1 MSKKSKI
8 PKLSKVYKDMI
19 IAGGGKDLKFRE
31 YLLLKEK
38 IPTGMHNS
46 VIEEVRQYLNIE

>member
-8 PKLSKVYKDMI
+8 PKLSKVYKDML
-19 IAGGGKDLKFRE
+19 ATSGNDQRFRE

-38 IPTGMHNS
+38 QPIGMHNNI
-46 VIEEVRQYLNIE
+46 IESIRQYLNIE

>member
-8 PKLSKVYKDMI
+8 PKLSKVYKEMMMSSGSDQR
-19 IAGGGKDLKFRE
+19 FRE

-38 IPTGMHNS
+38 EPIGMHNNI
-46 VIEEVRQYLNIE
+46 IERIRQYLNIG

>member
-8 PKLSKVYKDMI
+8 PRLSKVYREMLATSGNDQR
-19 IAGGGKDLKFRE
+19 FRE

-38 IPTGMHNS
+38 QPIGMHNS
-46 VIEEVRQYLNIE
+46 IIEEVRQYLNIG

>member
-8 PKLSKVYKDMI
+8 PKLSKVYKDML
-19 IAGGGKDLKFRE
+19 ATSGNDQRFRE

-38 IPTGMHNS
+38 QPIGVHNS
-46 VIEEVRQYLNIE
+46 IIESIRQYLNIE

>member
-8 PKLSKVYKDMI
+8 PKLSKVYKEMMMSSGNDQR
-19 IAGGGKDLKFRE
+19 FRE

-38 IPTGMHNS
+38 EPIGMHNS
-46 VIEEVRQYLNIE
+46 IIERIRQYLNIG